1 MKGFKN
7 IREIKDVFYLF
18 GLQGL
23 NYFAPLLVFPYLI
36 IVLGAE
42 KFGYIGFSLA
52 VMWFLML
59 VVDFGFNLSGTKR
72 IALAK
77 DNQVEL
83 NKIFTATFYAKIG
96 LLVASFLIL
105 LILVQV
111 PQFAVYRQVLFV
123 MFLMV
128 VGQTFTFV
136 WLFQGLGQI
145 RFIAIFNAIAR
156 LSILPL
162 MFIFV
167 KSPDDYLTAAFL
179 QSFVSIFAML
189 ISVAY
194 VVKKRWV
201 QLTVFVRQN
210 VLVELKESYPIFLS
224 SAATSIYM
232 ASFVLVLGFFKNPEV
247 VGQYTAVD
255 RIMRAMSILVF
266 APVAQAFYPKIVSLG
281 VENRAQALALVK
293 KIFTFVVAAMML
305 IFFALFFL
313 SPLAIDFLPESYE
326 NTLPI
331 FRIMAFV
338 PIFVGAG
345 GIVAQLGIL
354 ALGNET
360 DKKNYQRVYFIA
372 GTVALISIFISVPLW
387 GAIGASVSLLITEVV
402 VCGLMFW
409 FGRRILKKIE
419 LDGCINHHSKL

>member
-1 MKGFKN
+1 MSSST
-7 IREIKDVFYLF
+7 REVKDVFYLF

-23 NYFAPLLVFPYLI
+23 NYLAPLLVTPYLI
-36 IVLGAE
+36 ITLGAE

-52 VMWFLML
+52 VMMFLML
-59 VVDFGFNLSGTKR
+59 VVDFGFNLSATKR

-77 DNQVEL
+77 DNQDEL
-83 NKIFTATFYAKIG
+83 NKIFTATLYARIG
-96 LLVASFLIL
+96 LLAVSFLAL
-105 LILVQV
+105 LAIAQV
-111 PQFAVYRQVLFV
+111 PQFEIYRQTMFV

-128 VGQTFTFV
+128 VGQAFTFV
-136 WLFQGLGQI
+136 WLFQGLGNI

-189 ISVAY
+189 ISVVY

-201 QLTVFVRQN
+201 KITAFVRKN
-210 VLVELKESYPIFLS
+210 ILFELKESYPIFLS
-224 SAATSIYM
+224 SAAVNVYM
-232 ASFVLVLGFFKNPEV
+232 VSFVLVLGIFKNPET

-255 RIMRAMSILVF
+255 RIMRALSSLVYI
-266 APVAQAFYPKIVSLG
+266 PVVQAFYPKIVSLG
-281 VENRAQALALVK
+281 AENKAEALALVK

-313 SPLAIDFLPESYE
+313 SPFAIEIFGEDYA
-326 NTLPI
+326 NTLPL

-345 GIVAQLGIL
+345 GIAAQLVIL
-354 ALGNET
+354 ALGNDV
-360 DKKNYQRVYFIA
+360 DKKNFQRVYLIA
-372 GTVALISIFISVPLW
+372 GAVAIISIFISVPLW
-387 GAIGASVSLLITEVV
+387 GATGAAASLLITEMV
-402 VCGLMFW
+402 VCVLMFW
-409 FGRRILKKIE
+409 FGKKI
-419 LDGCINHHSKL
+419 LMS